1 MIFLIGC
8 VLLSQ
13 EAALQVLSAMQ
24 GLTSV
29 FGMGTGVSPT
39 LLQPY
44 SLMDV
49 PSKLHANLSFA
60 SFFFQVNFGQVLDLL
75 VLISYIHYCTYT
87 LSLSTT

>member
-1 MIFLIGC
+1 MIMPTGKSGHKKTPGINAQVFRIGY

-44 SLMDV
+44 
-49 PSKLHANLSFA
+49 
-60 SFFFQVNFGQVLDLL
+60 
-75 VLISYIHYCTYT
+75 
-87 LSLSTT
+87 

>member
-1 MIFLIGC
+1 MFFGSEGGIRTHNLSINSRVLRLWATSEQKIGY

-39 LLQPY
+39 LL
-44 SLMDV
+44 
-49 PSKLHANLSFA
+49 
-60 SFFFQVNFGQVLDLL
+60 
-75 VLISYIHYCTYT
+75 
-87 LSLSTT
+87 

>member
-1 MIFLIGC
+1 MGRHELALISDSHIKKFKESKKNHLRYSQVIFLIGC

-13 EAALQVLSAMQ
+13 EAALQVLTAMQ

-44 SLMDV
+44 
-49 PSKLHANLSFA
+49 
-60 SFFFQVNFGQVLDLL
+60 
-75 VLISYIHYCTYT
+75 
-87 LSLSTT
+87 